1 MIRAGSILIKTGLW
15 LIMVLSTTVVL
26 NAQQLGQYTHYMSN
40 ELIINPAFAGGHDA
54 LSLTAIHRSQWVGIE
69 GAPTTQ
75 SFSIHS
81 LAKNDQMG
89 LGLTL
94 MNDRVG
100 IHKNFTAQ
108 ASYAYRLR
116 LDRDSYISFGVQA
129 GVNHKSSD
137 YSALTVPPQGINDP
151 TLELIDYTNTSLEV
165 GAGVYLKTPKL
176 HLGLSSPKL
185 FSSDTELNDSVSIAL
200 NNAHYFF
207 YGRYRT
213 PINPNIKLQPNVLI
227 KYLPGLPVSWDAGL
241 NAIWNEVLM
250 TGISYRSTESIDL
263 LLQAKITPQMKLG
276 YSFDYTLKEISG
288 LGRSS
293 HEFMLN
299 YIFKYSNYRTRAPR

>member
-1 MIRAGSILIKTGLW
+1 MWTFATCLGATG
-15 LIMVLSTTVVL
+15 
-26 NAQQLGQYTHYMSN
+26 QQLGQYTHYMSN

-54 LSLTAIHRSQWVGIE
+54 LSLTAIHRSQWVGLE
-69 GAPTTQ
+69 GAPNTQ

-81 LAKNDQMG
+81 LATNDQMG
-89 LGLTL
+89 IGFT
-94 MNDRVG
+94 MINDRVG

-116 LDRDSYISFGVQA
+116 LDRDSYISFGIQA
-129 GVNHKSSD
+129 GINHKSSD
-137 YSALTVPPQGINDP
+137 YGDLTVHPQGVNDP
-151 TLELIDYTNTSLEV
+151 TLELVDYTKTGIEL

-176 HLGLSSPKL
+176 HLGLSSPRL
-185 FSSDTELNDSVSIAL
+185 YSSRTEFNDSISVAL
-200 NNAHYFF
+200 NEAHYFL

-213 PINPNIKLQPNVLI
+213 PVHSNIKLQPNMLI
-227 KYLPGLPVSWDAGL
+227 KYLPGLPVSWDVGL
-241 NAIWNEVLM
+241 NAIWHEVLL

-263 LLQAKITPQMKLG
+263 LFQAKITPQMKLG
-276 YSFDYTLKEISG
+276 YGFDYTLKEVSR

-299 YIFKYSNYRTRAPR
+299 YLFKYSNYRTRAPR